1 MNQVPKKIEKRI
13 DFDTQNS
20 RGYVRLEEV
29 IRSASYRR
37 PSTTCAPTY
46 IHSFSLLV
54 APAYNWSGV
63 HCAVSK

>member
-1 MNQVPKKIEKRI
+1 MNQVPKNR
-13 DFDTQNS
+13 DTQNS
-20 RGYVRLEEV
+20 RGYVRLEGV

-54 APAYNWSGV
+54 APAYITGV
-63 HCAVSK
+63 VCTVQCPSD